1 MKRLIVDFSNL
12 LWTSLL
18 VGKDGENGR
27 KIQHNGKEIYI
38 NSAQWGVDCAI
49 NNLVT
54 CLETLSLVPS
64 DIIFVVETGNS
75 KARRQ
80 AMYKPYKQDREERH
94 PLLKEN
100 FQKAKDEILTLFGN
114 LGATWVT
121 QPHTEG
127 DDVIAYL
134 AEHLGGEK
142 IIYSTD
148 GDLAQLLAL
157 PDVML
162 WKSGTLVASNP
173 YGDFDPTYIRVM
185 KALVGDGNEY
195 PGCPKFGPK
204 KWEALLERY
213 GSALPVLDGWM
224 ETRNLDELKDDVAD
238 FPPFQLVLNNL
249 DLVYT
254 SYQLAKLR
262 PDWVNLLR
270 VPLQWHPGM
279 VKPATDYR
287 LKKWGQQVRLIT
299 AETYDQALAFFEKQ
313 VRGTPFFSL
322 DIETSTPDESDEWLA
337 ARDAEKKVDVLGSE
351 LTGMGLTF
359 GPNSQYTYYLS
370 VDHRDT
376 PNCTS
381 EQVRQLVASI
391 PSNKFVVVH
400 NAAFELPILA
410 MEWADQQRDNGWH
423 GFIPNVIDNAVCSS
437 YVDENQSQGLKAN
450 SKLYLGY
457 EQENYEH
464 VTTMT
469 GERGTL
475 PEGGKIIKTV
485 EEFIVDE
492 YGNHVMV
499 PVLQED
505 EDGNTVEVEQLA
517 VRLIDTVQYKMRE
530 LTAEHVLS
538 YGADDTICT
547 AALYRFFRTI
557 MEMEHTWDVF
567 LEVEQL
573 PAYVGALAYVQGTK
587 FSLERML
594 ELEREDHETYAKAW
608 AVVREA
614 LIEHGWE
621 GTVCPGF
628 SELTPAGI
636 KEITKITLGLELKT
650 QMRTVSKIAKLVA
663 EMDHPDAEML
673 AGLIEAGDLESI
685 NKLVAARFEGEPIF
699 DVGSPKQMKAFL
711 YDMLGLPVRIV
722 NNCTPKE
729 RTENREMYA
738 AVSRHKKIWAGSET
752 EPPITDEEM
761 QLLKLKAKTDDTA
774 VDFALAMDRPGCP
787 ILHAFQKMK
796 KCSTRQSLFY
806 NTYKTIRH
814 WKDNKVHGQA
824 GQSRTVTRR
833 FAPSDPNLAQLPK
846 KGEGVKFRECF
857 LPHHKDAVMV
867 SIDFSGQE
875 LRQGAGQSLD
885 PNMLACFVGD
895 NLKDMHSMT
904 AAGAMEKK
912 WGKTVLAE
920 MIERFG
926 KPGDAEYDLFLRLRK
941 CKEDEVVAKMADD
954 LRKNAKNVNF
964 GAQYDAQA
972 PKLAETLIIPVADA
986 QAFLEAKFAM
996 FPRFEEWKEE
1006 VKAETSNLGYV
1017 TTCMGARRHLR
1028 EALLSDNKWDIE
1040 KALRQGPNFKIQG
1053 SSAEQTKL
1061 AMARVWRSGVLWKYD
1076 VVFFA
1081 PIHDE
1086 LVFSVHRDHAL
1097 EVIKIFHDAMV
1108 EPYGDLPVPFLGS
1121 ISLGP
1126 NFGKQYEAGD
1136 WYIEENIKEILVK
1149 IFSGEVAEVA

>member
-12 LWTSLL
+12 LWTSLI

-54 CLETLSLVPS
+54 CLDTLSLVPS

-100 FQKAKDEILTLFGN
+100 FQKAKDEILALFGG

-134 AEHLGGEK
+134 AEHLDGEK

-148 GDLAQLLAL
+148 GDLAQLLVL

-162 WKSGTLVASNP
+162 WNSGTLVASNP

-213 GSALPVLDGWM
+213 GSALPVLDSWM
-224 ETRNLDELKDDVAD
+224 ETRNLDELKDDVPD

-381 EQVRQLVASI
+381 EQVRQLVAKI
-391 PSNKFVVVH
+391 PSDKFVVVH

-423 GFIPNVIDNAVCSS
+423 GFIPNVIDNAICSS

-464 VTTMT
+464 VTTARMMAHEWDHRGRIIRSYRAGLS
-469 GERGTL
+469 GEEASEMEL
-475 PEGGKIIKTV
+475 HDWIE
-485 EEFIVDE
+485 
-492 YGNHVMV
+492 
-499 PVLQED
+499 
-505 EDGNTVEVEQLA
+505 
-517 VRLIDTVQYKMRE
+517 VQYKMNE
-530 LTAEHVLS
+530 LTAAHVLS

-547 AALYRFFRTI
+547 AALFRFFRTI

-621 GTVCPGF
+621 GTVCPVF

-729 RTENREMYA
+729 RTENRELYA

-796 KCSTRQSLFY
+796 KCATRQSLFY
-806 NTYKTIRH
+806 NTYKTILH
-814 WKDNKVHGQA
+814 WKDNKVHGQM

-846 KGEGVKFRECF
+846 KGEGVKFRECYV
-857 LPHHKDAVMV
+857 PHHKDAVVV
-867 SIDFSGQE
+867 SIDFKGQE
-875 LRQGAGQSLD
+875 LRQGAGQSMD
-885 PNMLACFVGD
+885 ENMLSCFVGD
-895 NLKDMHSMT
+895 DLRDMHSMT
-904 AAGAMEKK
+904 AAAAMEKK

-920 MIERFG
+920 MIERLG
-926 KPGDAEYDLFLRLRK
+926 KPGDTEYYLFTRLHELV
-941 CKEDEVVAKMADD
+941 EDEAVAKMADD
-954 LRKNAKNVNF
+954 LRKVAKNVNF
-964 GAQYDAQA
+964 GAQYDAMA

-1006 VKAETSNLGYV
+1006 VKAEIGRLGYV

-1028 EALLSDNKWDIE
+1028 EAILSDNKWDIE
-1040 KALRQGPNFKIQG
+1040 KAMRQGPNFRIQG

-1108 EPYGDLPVPFLGS
+1108 EPYGNLPVPFLGS

-1136 WYIEENIKEILVK
+1136 WYIEENIKEILTK
-1149 IFSGEVAEVA
+1149 IFSGEVAEVV

>member
-64 DIIFVVETGNS
+64 DVIFVVETGNS
-75 KARRQ
+75 KSRRQ

-100 FQKAKDEILTLFGN
+100 FQKAKDEILALFGG

-148 GDLAQLLAL
+148 GDLAQLLVL

-213 GSALPVLDGWM
+213 GSALPVLDSWM
-224 ETRNLDELKDDVAD
+224 EMRNLDELKDDVAD

-279 VKPATDYR
+279 VRPATDYR

-299 AETYDQALAFFEKQ
+299 AETYDQALAFFQKQ
-313 VRGTPFFSL
+313 LRGTPFFSL
-322 DIETSTPDESDEWLA
+322 DIETSTPEESDEWLA
-337 ARDAEKKVDVLGSE
+337 ARDAEKKVDVLGSK
-351 LTGMGLTF
+351 LTGLGLTF

-376 PNCTS
+376 HNCTS
-381 EQVRQLVASI
+381 EQVRQLVAKI
-391 PSNKFVVVH
+391 PSDKFVVVH

-423 GFIPNVIDNAVCSS
+423 GFIPNVIDNAICSS

-475 PEGGKIIKTV
+475 PEGGKIIKTDHEPILDEDGVQITYPVV
-485 EEFIVDE
+485 E
-492 YGNHVMV
+492 
-499 PVLQED
+499 ED
-505 EDGNTVEVEQLA
+505 EDGNTVEVERPA

-573 PAYVGALAYVQGTK
+573 PAYVGALAFTQGTK

-621 GTVCPGF
+621 GTVCPVF

-636 KEITKITLGLELKT
+636 KEIAKITLGLELKT

-663 EMDHPDAEML
+663 EMDHPDAKML
-673 AGLIEAGDLESI
+673 AGLIEAGDVYSI

-699 DVGSPKQMKAFL
+699 DVGSPKQMKVFL

-729 RTENREMYA
+729 RTENRELYA

-761 QLLKLKAKTDDTA
+761 KLLKLKAKTDDTA

-857 LPHHKDAVMV
+857 VPHHKDAVMV

-875 LRQGAGQSLD
+875 LRQGAGQSTD
-885 PNMLACFVGD
+885 SNMLACFVGD

-972 PKLAETLIIPVADA
+972 PKLAETLVIPVADA

-1006 VKAETSNLGYV
+1006 VKAETSRLGYV
-1017 TTCMGARRHLR
+1017 TTCTGARRHLR

-1126 NFGKQYEAGD
+1126 NFGKQFEAGD

-1149 IFSGEVAEVA
+1149 IFSSEVAEVA

>member
-38 NSAQWGVDCAI
+38 NSSQWGVDCAI

-54 CLETLSLVPS
+54 CLNTLDLVPS

-80 AMYKPYKQDREERH
+80 AMYKPYKQNREDRH

-100 FQKAKDEILTLFGN
+100 FQVAKTELLQLFGD

-134 AEHLGGEK
+134 AENLDGEK

-148 GDLAQLLAL
+148 GDLAQLLVL

-173 YGDFDPTYIRVM
+173 YGDFDPAYIRVM
-185 KALVGDGNEY
+185 KALVGDGEEY

-213 GSALPVLDGWM
+213 GSALPVLDTWM
-224 ETRNLDELKDDVAD
+224 EMRNLGELQDDVPD

-287 LKKWGQQVRLIT
+287 LKKWGQQVRLVT

-337 ARDAEKKVDVLGSE
+337 ARDAEKKVDVLGSD
-351 LTGMGLTF
+351 LTGLGLTF
-359 GPNSQYTYYLS
+359 GSNSQYTYYLS

-381 EQVRQLVASI
+381 EQVRQLVAKI
-391 PSNKFVVVH
+391 PSSKFVVVH
-400 NAAFELPILA
+400 NASFELPILFT
-410 MEWADQQRDNGWH
+410 EWADKQADNGWH
-423 GFIPNVIDNAVCSS
+423 GFIPNVVDTAICSS
-437 YVDENQSQGLKAN
+437 YTDENQSQGLKAN
-450 SKLYLGY
+450 SKLYLEY
-457 EQENYEH
+457 EQESYEH

-475 PEGGKIIKTV
+475 PEGGKIVKTV
-485 EEFIVDE
+485 DEFIVDE

-499 PVLQED
+499 PVVQED
-505 EDGNTVEVEQLA
+505 EDGNTVEVECPT
-517 VRLIDTVQYKMRE
+517 VRYIDTVQYKMRE

-547 AALYRFFRTI
+547 AALFRFFRTI
-557 MEMEHTWDVF
+557 MEIEKTWNVM

-594 ELEREDHETYAKAW
+594 ELEREDHETYAKSW
-608 AVVREA
+608 AVVRQA

-621 GTVCPGF
+621 GTVCPVYA
-628 SELTPAGI
+628 ELTPACI
-636 KEITKITLGLELKT
+636 KEIVTITLGLELKT
-650 QMRTVSKIAKLVA
+650 QMRTISKIAKLVA
-663 EMDHPDAEML
+663 ELEHPDAEML
-673 AGLIEAGDLESI
+673 AGLIESGDMGSI
-685 NKLVAARFEGEPIF
+685 NKLVAARFEGEPVF
-699 DVGSPKQMKAFL
+699 DVGSPKQMKSFL

-729 RTENREMYA
+729 RTENRELYA
-738 AVSRHKKIWAGSET
+738 AVSRHKKIWAGSES
-752 EPPITDEEM
+752 EPPLTAEEM

-857 LPHHKDAVMV
+857 VPHHKDAVMV

-875 LRQGAGQSLD
+875 LRQGAGQSKD
-885 PNMLACFVGD
+885 ENMLACFVGD

-912 WGKTVLAE
+912 WGMTVLAE

-1006 VKAETSNLGYV
+1006 VKSETSRLGYV

-1108 EPYGDLPVPFLGS
+1108 EPYGNLPVPFLGS

-1136 WYIEENIKEILVK
+1136 WYIEENIKEILAK
-1149 IFSGEVAEVA
+1149 IFSGEVAEVV

>member
-18 VGKDGENGR
+18 VGKDGENG
-27 KIQHNGKEIYI
+27 KKVQHNGKELYI

-54 CLETLSLVPS
+54 CLDTLGLVPS

-80 AMYKPYKQDREERH
+80 AMYKAYKQDREERH

-100 FQKAKDEILTLFGN
+100 FQKAKDEILSLFGN

-134 AEHLGGEK
+134 AEHLDGEK

-162 WKSGTLVASNP
+162 WKSGALVASNP

-213 GSALPVLDGWM
+213 GSALPVLDSWM
-224 ETRNLDELKDDVAD
+224 ETRKLDELQDDVAD

-270 VPLQWHPGM
+270 VPLQWHAGM
-279 VKPATDYR
+279 VRPATDYR

-299 AETYDQALAFFEKQ
+299 AETYDQALAFFQKQ
-313 VRGTPFFSL
+313 LRGTPFFSL
-322 DIETSTPDESDEWLA
+322 DIETSTPEESDEWLA

-351 LTGMGLTF
+351 LTGLGLTF

-370 VDHRDT
+370 VAHRDT
-376 PNCTS
+376 ANCTS
-381 EQVRQLVASI
+381 EQVRQLVAKI
-391 PSNKFVVVH
+391 PSSKFVVVH

-410 MEWADQQRDNGWH
+410 MEWADQQRDNGWN
-423 GFIPNVIDNAVCSS
+423 GFIPNVIDNAICSS

-457 EQENYEH
+457 EQESYEH
-464 VTTMT
+464 VTTARMMAH
-469 GERGTL
+469 EWDHR
-475 PEGGKIIKTV
+475 GKIIRSYRAGLSG
-485 EEFIVDE
+485 EEASEMGLHDWIE
-492 YGNHVMV
+492 
-499 PVLQED
+499 
-505 EDGNTVEVEQLA
+505 
-517 VRLIDTVQYKMRE
+517 VQYKMRE

-557 MEMEHTWDVF
+557 MEVERTWDVF

-573 PAYVGALAYVQGTK
+573 PAYVGALAFTQGTK

-621 GTVCPGF
+621 GTVCPVF

-673 AGLIEAGDLESI
+673 AGLIEGNDLDSI

-699 DVGSPKQMKAFL
+699 DVGSPKQMKEFL
-711 YDMLGLPVRIV
+711 YGMLDLPVRIV

-729 RTENREMYA
+729 RTENRELYA

-761 QLLKLKAKTDDTA
+761 KLLKLKAKTDDTA

-867 SIDFSGQE
+867 SIDFAGQE
-875 LRQGAGQSLD
+875 LRQGAGQSMD
-885 PNMLACFVGD
+885 ANMLACFVGD

-912 WGKTVLAE
+912 WGKQVLAE

-926 KPGDAEYDLFLRLRK
+926 RPDDSEYELFLRLRK
-941 CKEDEVVAKMADD
+941 CKEDEAVAKMADD

-964 GAQYDAQA
+964 GAQYDAMA

-1006 VKAETSNLGYV
+1006 VKAEIGRLGYV

-1028 EALLSDNKWDIE
+1028 EATLSDNKWDIE
-1040 KALRQGPNFKIQG
+1040 KAMRQGPNFRIQG

-1061 AMARVWRSGVLWKYD
+1061 AMARVWRSGVLWNYD

-1108 EPYGDLPVPFLGS
+1108 EPYGKLPVPFLGS

-1126 NFGKQYEAGD
+1126 NFGKQHEAGD
-1136 WYIEENIKEILVK
+1136 WYIEENIKEILTK
-1149 IFSGEVAEVA
+1149 IFSGEVAEVV

>member
-18 VGKDGENGR
+18 VGKDGENGK

-54 CLETLSLVPS
+54 CLEALSLVPS
-64 DIIFVVETGNS
+64 DIIFVVETGSS

-80 AMYKPYKQDREERH
+80 AMYKAYKQDREERH

-100 FQKAKDEILTLFGN
+100 FQKAKDEVLTLFGG

-134 AEHLGGEK
+134 VEHLQGEK

-173 YGDFDPTYIRVM
+173 YGDFDPAYIRVM

-213 GSALPVLDGWM
+213 GEALPVLDTWM
-224 ETRNLDELKDDVAD
+224 EARNLGELQDDVAD

-279 VKPATDYR
+279 VRPATDYR

-299 AETYDQALAFFEKQ
+299 AETYDQALAFFQKQ
-313 VRGTPFFSL
+313 LRGTPFFSL
-322 DIETSTPDESDEWLA
+322 DIETSTPEESDEWLT
-337 ARDAEKKVDVLGSE
+337 ARDAEKKVDVLGSR

-376 PNCTS
+376 PNCSS
-381 EQVRQLVASI
+381 EQVRQLVALI
-391 PSNKFVVVH
+391 PDSKFVVVH

-410 MEWADQQRDNGWH
+410 MEWADHQRDNGWH
-423 GFIPNVIDNAVCSS
+423 GFVPNVIDNAICSS

-475 PEGGKIIKTV
+475 PEGGRVIKAV
-485 EEFIVDE
+485 EEPILDE
-492 YGNHVMV
+492 DGAQLTYV
-499 PVLQED
+499 VLEED
-505 EDGNTVEVEQLA
+505 EDGNLVGVEHPA

-547 AALYRFFRTI
+547 AALYRFFRI
-557 MEMEHTWDVF
+557 VMEMEHTWDVF

-573 PAYVGALAYVQGTK
+573 PAYVGALAFTQGTK

-594 ELEREDHETYAKAW
+594 ELEREDHEAYAKAW
-608 AVVREA
+608 AVVRQA

-621 GTVCPGF
+621 GTVCPVF
-628 SELTPAGI
+628 SDLTPAGI
-636 KEITKITLGLELKT
+636 KEIVKITLGLELKT

-663 EMDHPDAEML
+663 EIDHPDAEML
-673 AGLIEAGDLESI
+673 AGLIDGNDLDSI

-699 DVGSPKQMKAFL
+699 DVGSPKQMKEFL
-711 YDMLGLPVRIV
+711 YGMLDLPVRIV

-729 RTENREMYA
+729 RTENRELYA

-761 QLLKLKAKTDDTA
+761 KLLKLKAKTDDTA
-774 VDFALAMDRPGCP
+774 VDFALTMDRPGCP

-806 NTYKTIRH
+806 NTYKSIRH

-857 LPHHKDAVMV
+857 LPHHKDAVTV

-875 LRQGAGQSLD
+875 LRQGAGQSGD
-885 PNMLACFVGD
+885 ANMLACYVGD

-912 WGKTVLAE
+912 WGLTVLAE
-920 MIERFG
+920 LIGRFG
-926 KPGDAEYDLFLRLRK
+926 KDGDEEYDLFLRLRK
-941 CKEDEVVAKMADD
+941 CKEDEAVAKMADD
-954 LRKNAKNVNF
+954 LRKVAKNVNF
-964 GAQYDAQA
+964 GAQYDAMA

-1006 VKAETSNLGYV
+1006 VKAEAGRLGYV
-1017 TTCMGARRHLR
+1017 TTCLGARRHLR
-1028 EALLSDNKWDIE
+1028 EAILSDNKWDME
-1040 KALRQGPNFKIQG
+1040 KAMRQGPNFNIQG

-1081 PIHDE
+1081 TIHDE

-1108 EPYGDLPVPFLGS
+1108 EPYGNLPVPFLGS

-1126 NFGKQYEAGD
+1126 NFGNQYEAGD
-1136 WYIEENIKEILVK
+1136 WYIEENIKEILAKLFVQ
-1149 IFSGEVAEVA
+1149 EVAEAA

>member
-18 VGKDGENGR
+18 VGKDGENGK

-38 NSAQWGVDCAI
+38 NSAQWGVDCAT

-54 CLETLSLVPS
+54 CLEALSLVPS

-80 AMYKPYKQDREERH
+80 AMYKPYKEDREERH

-100 FQKAKDEILTLFGN
+100 FQKAKDEILVLFGG

-134 AEHLGGEK
+134 VEHLQGEK

-162 WKSGTLVASNP
+162 WKSGALVASNP

-213 GSALPVLDGWM
+213 GEALPVLDTWM
-224 ETRNLDELKDDVAD
+224 EARNLGELQDDVTD

-262 PDWVNLLR
+262 PEWVNLLR
-270 VPLQWHPGM
+270 VPLQWHAGM
-279 VKPATDYR
+279 VRPATDYR

-299 AETYDQALAFFEKQ
+299 AETYDQAQAFFQKQ
-313 VRGTPFFSL
+313 LRGTPFFSL
-322 DIETSTPDESDEWLA
+322 DIETSTPEESDEWLT
-337 ARDAEKKVDVLGSE
+337 ARDAEKKVDVLGSK
-351 LTGMGLTF
+351 LTGLGLTF

-381 EQVRQLVASI
+381 EQVRQLVALI
-391 PSNKFVVVH
+391 PDSKFVVVH

-423 GFIPNVIDNAVCSS
+423 GFVPNVIDNAICSS

-464 VTTMT
+464 VTTARMMAH
-469 GERGTL
+469 EWDHR
-475 PEGGKIIKTV
+475 GKIIRSYRAGLSG
-485 EEFIVDE
+485 EEAADLELHDWIE
-492 YGNHVMV
+492 
-499 PVLQED
+499 
-505 EDGNTVEVEQLA
+505 
-517 VRLIDTVQYKMRE
+517 VQYKMNE
-530 LTAEHVLS
+530 LTAAHVLS

-573 PAYVGALAYVQGTK
+573 PAYVGALAFTQGTK

-608 AVVREA
+608 SVVRQA

-621 GTVCPGF
+621 GTVCPVF
-628 SELTPAGI
+628 SDLTPSGI
-636 KEITKITLGLELKT
+636 KEIVKITLGLELKT

-673 AGLIEAGDLESI
+673 AGLIEAGDVYSI

-699 DVGSPKQMKAFL
+699 DVGSPKQMKEFL
-711 YDMLGLPVRIV
+711 YGMLDLPVRIV

-729 RTENREMYA
+729 RTENRDLYA

-761 QLLKLKAKTDDTA
+761 KLLKLKAKTDDTA

-796 KCSTRQSLFY
+796 KCATRQSLFY

-814 WKDNKVHGQA
+814 WKDNKIHGQA

-875 LRQGAGQSLD
+875 LRQGAGQSKD
-885 PNMLACFVGD
+885 ENMLACYVGD

-912 WGKTVLAE
+912 WGMTVLSE
-920 MIERFG
+920 MIQRFG
-926 KPGDAEYDLFLRLRK
+926 KEGDSDYDLFLRLRK
-941 CKEDEVVAKMADD
+941 CKEDEAVAKMADD

-964 GAQYDAQA
+964 GAQYDAMA

-1006 VKAETSNLGYV
+1006 VKSEAGKLGYV
-1017 TTCMGARRHLR
+1017 TTCLGARRHLR
-1028 EALLSDNKWDIE
+1028 EAILSDNKWDME
-1040 KALRQGPNFKIQG
+1040 KAMRQGPNFNIQG

-1081 PIHDE
+1081 TIHDE
-1086 LVFSVHRDHAL
+1086 LVFSVHHDHAL

-1108 EPYGDLPVPFLGS
+1108 EPYGNLPVPFLGS
-1121 ISLGP
+1121 VSLGP

-1136 WYIEENIKEILVK
+1136 WYIEENIKEILAKLFVQ
-1149 IFSGEVAEVA
+1149 EVAEVV